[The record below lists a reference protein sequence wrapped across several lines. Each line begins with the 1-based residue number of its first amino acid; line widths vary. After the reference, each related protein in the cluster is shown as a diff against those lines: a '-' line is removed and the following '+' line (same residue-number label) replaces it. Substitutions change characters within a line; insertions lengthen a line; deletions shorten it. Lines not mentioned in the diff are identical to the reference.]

1 MKRKDLEDLG
11 LSKEIIDSIMDING
25 KDIENAKKSGSS
37 EVASLQAE
45 ITGLKEQLN
54 ERNSQLDTLKKD
66 AKDNESLVNQIA
78 ELQKANKV
86 ASDKYAN
93 DLNNIKIGYEIDKAL
108 TSSNAKNLTAVKA
121 LLNMDNVKFDKEG
134 KLSGLQEQIDAL
146 VSGEDTSFLFNT
158 GNTYNFKGVTPAQA
172 STEVKPSVDNDLKNM
187 TYEQLCKY
195 VSDNPDVKLG

>member
-1 MKRKDLEDLG
+1 MKRNFLEELG
-11 LSKEIIDSIMDING
+11 LSKEVIDSIMDENG
-25 KDIENAKKSGSS
+25 KDIEKAKSSVSS
-37 EVASLQAE
+37 EVNNLKAE
-45 ITGLKEQLN
+45 IDGLNAQLT
-54 ERNSQLDTLKKD
+54 ERNTQLETLKKD
-66 AKDNESLVNQIA
+66 VADNESLVNQIA
-78 ELQKANKV
+78 ELQKANKD

-93 DLNNIKIGYEIDKAL
+93 DLNNIKIGYEVDKAL

-134 KLSGLQEQIDAL
+134 KLNGLQEQIDAL

-172 STEVKPSVDNDLKNM
+172 SIDVKPSVDNDLKNM

-195 VSDNPDVKLG
+195 VSDNPDVKLD